1 MGVVRTVLPD
11 VAEGVYAASGN
22 PDPKIS
28 DLIVVNN
35 WGEGGV
41 VKCIVNFSEFDN
53 LSNLTLFLEFN
64 AEVSDVSSNG
74 GTQSVSGNTAQIN
87 WYTAPASAE
96 VNYSRRCQEPFR
108 KVWSLL
114 KKDER
119 AYRKAYPDTAGSPV
133 FPQESRWRPAS

>member
-1 MGVVRTVLPD
+1 MYANGVRLQAKLESKNHTGLPVGVVRTVLPD
-11 VAEGVYAASGN
+11 VAEGVYAASSN

-35 WGEGGV
+35 WGEGGE

-74 GTQSVSGNTAQIN
+74 AHT
-87 WYTAPASAE
+87 P
-96 VNYSRRCQEPFR
+96 
-108 KVWSLL
+108 
-114 KKDER
+114 
-119 AYRKAYPDTAGSPV
+119 YPC
-133 FPQESRWRPAS
+133 R